1 VTGTRAGYTT
11 AQRTSTAVTVAKGT
25 MASSKPR
32 ITGTAKVHRRLTVEV
47 GSWSP
52 QPSFRCTWYANGKVV
67 KTTSSPSLKVSKKW
81 AGKRLKVTVT
91 GTRTGY
97 TTKSVTSSSTSKVT
111 KK

>member
-1 VTGTRAGYTT
+1 MVGTSVTVTVTGTRAGYTT

-32 ITGTAKVHRRLTVEV
+32 VTGTAKVHRRLTVEV

-52 QPSFRCTWYANGKVV
+52 QPSFRYTWYANGKVV

-81 AGKRLKVTVT
+81 AGKRLKSRSPVPAPA
-91 GTRTGY
+91 TRP
-97 TTKSVTSSSTSKVT
+97 SP
-111 KK
+111 